1 MDLLTQE
8 NRLLLDRMIRDNGSE
23 DNTARIRELKHSHRI
38 EEDVRAYLALSQSH
52 ARTAQKTP
60 AIFRTMAEK
69 RCKFLFDN
77 YTNIFNKLVR
87 DELDVDILFK
97 FVGILREVEE
107 GDLDQNEAS
116 VKVGGVLKEL
126 YIDSALKREK
136 KYEKRERE
144 KKARGG
150 KKKGRGKSGAAA
162 PAKAPAL
169 SWADYK
175 KKVAAGDA

>member
-1 MDLLTQE
+1 MDLLTKD

-23 DNTARIRELKHSHRI
+23 DNTARIRELKHSRRI

-87 DELDVDILFK
+87 SELDIDILFK
-97 FVGILREVEE
+97 FIGILREIEE
-107 GDLDQNEAS
+107 GAVDQNEAS
-116 VKVGGVLKEL
+116 VKVGAVLKEL

-136 KYEKRERE
+136 KYEKAEAD
-144 KKARGG
+144 KKARKG
-150 KKKGRGKSGAAA
+150 KAGKSGKAKSKPAAK
-162 PAKAPAL
+162 PM
-169 SWADYK
+169 SWADYSAMMAK
-175 KKVAAGDA
+175 RG